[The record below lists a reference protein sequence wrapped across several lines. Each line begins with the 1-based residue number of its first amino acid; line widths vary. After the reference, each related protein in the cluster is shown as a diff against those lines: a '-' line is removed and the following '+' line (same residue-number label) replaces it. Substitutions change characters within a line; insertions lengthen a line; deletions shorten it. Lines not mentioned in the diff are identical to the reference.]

1 MRRAGGPTQRE
12 CVCVIV
18 VLTVAALMLAMS
30 ALPALAKA
38 QVTHSKEFGGK
49 SVLVVHEKNGE
60 ITKLTGNC
68 RLS

>member
-1 MRRAGGPTQRE
+1 MRRAGAPTQRE

-18 VLTVAALMLAMS
+18 VLTVAALKLAMS
-30 ALPALAKA
+30 ALPGLAKA
-38 QVTHSKEFGGK
+38 EVTDCKEFGRK
-49 SVLVVHEKNGE
+49 SVLAVHEKNGE